1 MPTWRRP
8 RRAVRKEVVMEP
20 SYAEMPFRQLL
31 LLWASFHLSRI
42 IASMKPEHLA
52 SQINAHVAASGN
64 PEGG

>member
-1 MPTWRRP
+1 MPTWRKP
-8 RRAVRKEVVMEP
+8 RRAARKEAIMEP

-31 LLWASFHLSRI
+31 FLWASFHLSRL

>member
-1 MPTWRRP
+1 MPTWRKP
-8 RRAVRKEVVMEP
+8 RRAVREGAIMEP

-42 IASMKPEHLA
+42 IASMKPERLA